1 MIIKLLFGILL
12 FVAALGLWNNPS
24 SMNASARRA
33 IATICGILGIIFLL
47 PAVLSFA
54 ISGIITIAIILAVLV
69 LIRIIF

>member
-12 FVAALGLWNNPS
+12 FIAALGLWNNPS
-24 SMNASARRA
+24 NMNASARRA
-33 IATICGILGIIFLL
+33 IATICGVIGLIFLL

-54 ISGIITIAIILAVLV
+54 ISGIVTVAVILAVIV